1 MTGRLGILS
10 CANFARDVAAA
21 TAAEGGGDVALAAF
35 PARCG
40 RPPVTWDE
48 LGPLLPADCDE
59 AVVLGNACVAAIG
72 DAPPTLPPCRVLR
85 SAQCFDLLAA
95 PALVAASLAD
105 GAYLVTSTWLADWRA
120 RLQALGYSPEQAPGL
135 FDEFAREIVLL
146 DTGIDADAPAR
157 LAEFGAATG
166 LPFRRVEVGLDHLQ
180 LRLARL
186 LLERRLRQQQ
196 AEVAQSTRRH
206 AAELANHVA
215 AMDILARLAKAEGE
229 AEAIAAIDE
238 LFHSL
243 FAPGAVRYLRIEQ
256 EAAQATAPIPA
267 ARLEAMRR
275 LQADYAWTDDTPGFL
290 LRIAAGGDT
299 LGVVA
304 VEGLAFPE
312 QRERYLNLA
321 LAVTGVCSLAIA
333 NARHRRRLVEME
345 KMASLAYVVAGV
357 AHEINTPLGVVLTAS
372 SALQARARELAERFA
387 ARSMTRADLESY
399 LGSATSGAALI
410 RQNLDRIGRLVDAF
424 REVAVDRSAPER
436 KTFRLRA
443 CIDDVVRSFGDRMP
457 ADWIAVTVDVPPE
470 LAIVGTPAD
479 WSTIFANLI
488 GNSLHHGFRGR
499 DHGAIVVTAATTDDG
514 RLRVSYRDDG
524 AGMAPTT
531 CARVFDPF
539 FTTDMQHG
547 MGLGMH
553 LVYNL
558 VAHRLGGMIACEST
572 PGAGV
577 CFRIDVPLHA
587 AQETT
592 P

>member
-1 MTGRLGILS
+1 MTGRLCLLS
-10 CANFARDVAAA
+10 CANFAREVAAA
-21 TAAEGGGDVALAAF
+21 TAAEGCADVALAVY

-40 RPPVTWDE
+40 RPPVAWNE
-48 LGPLLPADCDE
+48 LRPLLPADCDE
-59 AVVLGNACVAAIG
+59 AVVLGNACVAGIG
-72 DAPPTLPPCRVLR
+72 DTPPTFPPTRVLC

-95 PALVAASLAD
+95 PALVAAALAE

-120 RLQALGYSPEQAPGL
+120 RLRALGYAPEGAPG
-135 FDEFAREIVLL
+135 FFGEFAREIVLV
-146 DTGIDADAPAR
+146 DAGIDADATAR
-157 LAEFGAATG
+157 LAEFGAAAG
-166 LPFRRVEVGLDHLQ
+166 LPVRRLDVGLDHVQ

-186 LLERRLRQQQ
+186 LFERQLRQQQ
-196 AEVAQSTRRH
+196 SGVAQSTRRH

-215 AMDILARLAKAEGE
+215 AMDMLARLARTQVEP
-229 AEAIAAIDE
+229 EAIAAIDE

-243 FAPGAVRYLRIEQ
+243 FAPVAVHYLRVEQ
-256 EAAQATAPIPA
+256 EAVQATAPIPA

-275 LQADYAWTDDTPGFL
+275 LQADYAWIADTPGFL
-290 LRIAAGGDT
+290 LRIAAGAET

-304 VEGLAFPE
+304 IEGLAFPE
-312 QRERYLNLA
+312 HRERYLNLA

-372 SALQARARELAERFA
+372 SALQARARDLAERYA

-399 LGSATSGAALI
+399 LGSAASGAGLI

-424 REVAVDRSAPER
+424 REVAVDRTLPER
-436 KTFRLRA
+436 TIFRLRA
-443 CIDDVVRSFGDRMP
+443 CIGEVVRSFGERLP
-457 ADWIAVTVDVPPE
+457 AESISVAIDVPPE
-470 LAIVGTPAD
+470 LAIDGAPAD

-488 GNSLHHGFRGR
+488 GNSLQHGFRGR
-499 DHGAIVVTAATTDDG
+499 AQGAIAVTAATTEDG
-514 RLRVSYRDDG
+514 RLRVAYRDDG
-524 AGMAPTT
+524 AGMEPAT

-558 VAHRLGGMIACEST
+558 ITHRLGGMIACESS

-577 CFRIDVPLHA
+577 CFRMDVPLRIG
-587 AQETT
+587 QEAT